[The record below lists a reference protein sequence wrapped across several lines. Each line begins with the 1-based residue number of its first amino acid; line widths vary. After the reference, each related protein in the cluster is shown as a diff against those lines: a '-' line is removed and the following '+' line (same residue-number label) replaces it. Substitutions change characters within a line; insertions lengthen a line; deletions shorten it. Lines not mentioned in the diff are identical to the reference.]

1 MKSSIK
7 IFASSAVTG
16 VALTTLVAAPVFA
29 CTPKGS
35 IVKYVQDQTTGS
47 QVVDANSEKDALTV
61 HPGDTL
67 IYTVVIAN
75 NGGDTKDGA
84 DDMIETA
91 LTDTLPTGVTAV
103 SGSASI
109 SENIGTVKE
118 KKSVTKTY
126 AVKVDANTTD
136 GQVITNKACYT
147 GEATN
152 HDKNQHQAGCDVAI
166 VKVSVP
172 PVTPPT
178 PPVTPPATPTP
189 TPTPQVKAAATSL
202 PNTGAGDFLLPA
214 GIVGG
219 LGYAGNVL
227 RLKRAARK
235 AQR

>member
-1 MKSSIK
+1 MKSSVK

-47 QVVDANSEKDALTV
+47 QVVDANTASDALTV

-67 IYTVVIAN
+67 VYTIVVSN

-84 DDMIETA
+84 DDMIETN
-91 LTDTLPTGVTAV
+91 LTDTLPAGVTPVTGTAT
-103 SGSASI
+103 I
-109 SENIGTVKE
+109 TENLGTVKE

-126 AVKVDANTTD
+126 VVKVDANTTD

-152 HDKNQHQAGCDVAI
+152 HDKSQHQAGCDVAI

-178 PPVTPPATPTP
+178 PPTPPVTPPTTPK
-189 TPTPQVKAAATSL
+189 PQVQSAATSL
-202 PNTGAGDFLLPA
+202 PNTGAGDFILPA

-219 LGYAGNVL
+219 LGYVGNVL
-227 RLKRAARK
+227 RLKRAGRK
-235 AQR
+235 QQR